1 MVANKFDYKRSII
14 CGLGLYALGAALFY
28 PAAAT
33 QVYALFLGALLIIG
47 LGLAFL
53 ETSVSPYLI
62 RFGPADTAARRIN
75 FAAVWNPCGSLAGIF
90 AGRVLVFSGVEWTS
104 CSCPEVEL
112 NGQSCGLFVHLGEK
126 SAPPCAEGSVEAGCF
141 VTPGSSPGQETAAV
155 RACDISEVEDWRAEA
170 AMATELPYMIVAA
183 SVALSAVLVWQ
194 TVFPQ
199 YADPDAAATGLAASQ
214 QSFSVQAT
222 AWVSTTR
229 RLLAVKRF
237 RNGVLAQ
244 FMYVGGQVGTWSY
257 LIQYVQANV
266 PDTSEKTGAD
276 HVFWSL
282 VMLTLGRAASTVLLR
297 WTSDCQLMLYYG
309 VINIGLCLV
318 GVLVGGSVGTMALVV
333 TSFFMSLMFPTIF
346 TIAIRGLNK
355 EETQLG
361 SSLIV
366 MSIIGGAVLTP
377 CMGLLADNVGINS
390 AYVVPMVAF
399 VAVTAYAK
407 AELEGS
413 GAAVAD
419 AGQELIGLEER
430 S

>member
-1 MVANKFDYKRSII
+1 MVANKFDYKHSIV
-14 CGLGLYALGAALFY
+14 CGLGLYAVGAALFY

-33 QVYALFLGALLIIG
+33 QIYLLFLGALLVIG

-62 RFGPADTAARRIN
+62 RFDPADTAARRIN
-75 FAAVWNPCGSLAGIF
+75 FAAVWNPCGSLAAIF
-90 AGRVLVFSGVEWTS
+90 GGRVMVFSGVEWTS
-104 CSCPEVEL
+104 CSCPEVEV
-112 NGQSCGLFVHLGEK
+112 NPESCGLFVHLGEK
-126 SAPPCAEGSVEAGCF
+126 SAAPCAEGSVEAGCF
-141 VTPGSSPGQETAAV
+141 VTPGLDPRHETAAA
-155 RACDISEVEDWRAEA
+155 RACDTSEVEEWRRDA
-170 AMATELPYMIVAA
+170 AMATQLPYMIVAG
-183 SVALSAVLVWQ
+183 SVALSAVVVWQ
-194 TVFPQ
+194 TTFPQ
-199 YADPDAAATGLAASQ
+199 YMDLEVATAGAVSQ
-214 QSFSVQAT
+214 QPFSVQAA
-222 AWVSTTR
+222 AWVQTSR
-229 RLLAVKRF
+229 KLLAVKRF

-266 PDTSEKTGAD
+266 SDTSEKTAAD

-282 VMLTLGRAASTVLLR
+282 VMLTLGRAASTILLR
-297 WTSDCQLMLYYG
+297 WTTDCQLMLYYG
-309 VINIGLCLV
+309 AINIALCLV
-318 GVLVGGSVGTMALVV
+318 GVIVGGSVGTMALVL

-390 AYVVPMVAF
+390 AYLVPMAAF
-399 VAVTAYAK
+399 VGVAAYAK
-407 AELEGS
+407 AELADS
-413 GAAVAD
+413 AASTAD
-419 AGQELIGLEER
+419 RGQELIGLEER